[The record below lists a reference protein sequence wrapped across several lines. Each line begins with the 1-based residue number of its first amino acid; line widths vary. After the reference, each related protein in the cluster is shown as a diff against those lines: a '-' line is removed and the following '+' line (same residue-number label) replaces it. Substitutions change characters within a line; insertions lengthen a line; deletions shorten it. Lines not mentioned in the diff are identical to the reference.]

1 MWTISFAVIKLSL
14 ITLLGFFFYKRRII
28 TEDILKFLTFFVI
41 SISIPA
47 LIFSHLIENSRA
59 VLNAPLN
66 IFIILSVGI
75 FFAGYSLGF
84 IFSFRG
90 NFEFKREFISL
101 TSFQN
106 AGYLPMNIAF
116 FLFPAAIRDRFLVY
130 IFLYLIGFNVIM
142 WSIGSF
148 FIFKKKGDKFQF
160 KSLMTPPVV
169 STVVSLLLIYTGI
182 SKFVPLMLIEPVR
195 MVGDVS
201 FVFSMIVLGC
211 WLSKVKFEGVSKSLR
226 FVAQASIV
234 KLIILPTLFLIGL
247 LYFKEVSLL
256 GVFIILQ
263 AAMPSAASLPIVVN
277 FREANSGF
285 VSQGVF
291 VTHLF
296 SIITIPIWLGIYLKL
311 SNFSF

>member
-1 MWTISFAVIKLSL
+1 
-14 ITLLGFFFYKRRII
+14 
-28 TEDILKFLTFFVI
+28 
-41 SISIPA
+41 
-47 LIFSHLIENSRA
+47 
-59 VLNAPLN
+59 
-66 IFIILSVGI
+66 
-75 FFAGYSLGF
+75 
-84 IFSFRG
+84 
-90 NFEFKREFISL
+90 
-101 TSFQN
+101 
-106 AGYLPMNIAF
+106 
-116 FLFPAAIRDRFLVY
+116 
-130 IFLYLIGFNVIM
+130 
-142 WSIGSF
+142 

-296 SIITIPIWLGIYLKL
+296 SIVTIPIWLGIYLKL